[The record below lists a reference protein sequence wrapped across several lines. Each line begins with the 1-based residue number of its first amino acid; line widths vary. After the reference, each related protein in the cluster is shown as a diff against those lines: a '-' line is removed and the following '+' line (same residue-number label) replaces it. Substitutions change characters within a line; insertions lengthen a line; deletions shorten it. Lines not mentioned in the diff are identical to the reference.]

1 VCKIIEDVKKR
12 GDAAVLKYLD
22 KIDGVRL
29 KVKQL
34 AINRAEISAAARRV
48 PQKLLDALRLAKRN
62 IALFQHKI
70 KPKEWELLRDRGRAL
85 GLRHTPVES
94 VGIYVPGGAAVYP
107 SSLLMSVIPA
117 QVAGV
122 ERIAVATPP
131 RADGRLPDELLA
143 AAHVAGL
150 REMYRVGGVAAIAA
164 LAYGTKTIPRV
175 DKIAGPGNLFIVL
188 AKREVFG
195 DVGIDFFAG
204 PSEIVIIAD
213 ECAKAEFVAAD
224 MLSQAE
230 HAPGVAILL
239 TPSKKLAQTV
249 QSALAQQLAT
259 LPRVRQ
265 ARESLDK
272 HGAMVITSDKEE
284 AAQIANELA
293 PEHLELCVR
302 EPERLL
308 RKIKNAGAIFLGNY
322 TPEPLGDYVAGPSHV
337 LPTGGTARFFSGLS
351 VHDFMKR
358 SSVISYEKSAL
369 AAQAG
374 AVEMI
379 AKAEGLDGHARSV
392 MIRTKA

>member
-1 VCKIIEDVKKR
+1 
-12 GDAAVLKYLD
+12 
-22 KIDGVRL
+22 
-29 KVKQL
+29 
-34 AINRAEISAAARRV
+34 
-48 PQKLLDALRLAKRN
+48 
-62 IALFQHKI
+62 
-70 KPKEWELLRDRGRAL
+70 
-85 GLRHTPVES
+85 
-94 VGIYVPGGAAVYP
+94 
-107 SSLLMSVIPA
+107 
-117 QVAGV
+117 
-122 ERIAVATPP
+122 
-131 RADGRLPDELLA
+131 
-143 AAHVAGL
+143 
-150 REMYRVGGVAAIAA
+150 
-164 LAYGTKTIPRV
+164 
-175 DKIAGPGNLFIVL
+175 
-188 AKREVFG
+188 
-195 DVGIDFFAG
+195 
-204 PSEIVIIAD
+204 VIIAD